1 MADERTSVRTSVL
14 TAAEWAEARRSPDA
28 AATMLGRHAQDA
40 SVPGAADVA
49 DHLRAAIALANDLLP
64 PGHPR
69 KITWATVDALDTA
82 VQVYYDAVGS
92 TFGELGTHRQ
102 PWEAMV
108 SAVAALASLLPPREG
123 GGANGAG

>member
-1 MADERTSVRTSVL
+1 MADERTPVL

-28 AATMLGRHAQDA
+28 ANRMLRQHAQDA
-40 SVPGAADVA
+40 SVPGAADTA

-64 PGHPR
+64 AGHPR
-69 KITWATVDALDTA
+69 KITWATVDSLDSA

-92 TFGELGTHRQ
+92 TFGEFATRRQ

-108 SAVAALASLLPPREG
+108 AAVAALAALLPPRDG
-123 GGANGAG
+123 NR